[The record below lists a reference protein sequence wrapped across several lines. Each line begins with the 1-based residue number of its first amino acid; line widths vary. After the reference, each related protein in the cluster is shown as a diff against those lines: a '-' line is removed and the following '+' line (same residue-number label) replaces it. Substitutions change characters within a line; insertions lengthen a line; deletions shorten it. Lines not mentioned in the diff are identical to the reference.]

1 LEQTDW
7 HVGSLDHTMVQY
19 AEILKKLGSRLMAKK
34 QQSGE
39 VNRSAAIRDL
49 FKEKPD
55 MTASE
60 AIAALAA
67 KGITISDHLFY
78 KVKGKIAGRK
88 KRRRKAHRK
97 AIEMVVATG
106 TTDVPIVKSDALATI
121 RKVKAIAADV
131 GGLRTLKGLVD
142 ALSE

>member
-1 LEQTDW
+1 
-7 HVGSLDHTMVQY
+7 
-19 AEILKKLGSRLMAKK
+19 MAKK
-34 QQSGE
+34 AKSE

-49 FKEKPD
+49 FKVKPD
-55 MTASE
+55 ITASE

-78 KVKGKIAGRK
+78 NVKGRFAGRK

-97 AIEMVVATG
+97 AMGIVVAAG
-106 TTDVPIVKSDALATI
+106 TTNAPIVKSDALATI
-121 RKVKAIAADV
+121 RKVKAVAAEV
-131 GGLRTLKGLVD
+131 GGLRTLKGIVD